1 MIKNYLLI
9 SLRNLYKN
17 RVYAAINILGMGI
30 ALAVCIVAYF
40 NYAFDYTFDRQ
51 HENFDEIYRLT
62 STRDMEGRSQEY
74 GLIPAALSLE
84 IKDEIPGVKNLTR
97 LFNSYS
103 PIKYDKELF
112 SRRITYV
119 DPEFFDIFTVRMK
132 EGNPESLQERNNILI
147 SESFGNT
154 LFGDNSPLGKSVS
167 IINDANQE
175 FTYTISGVF
184 EDCQDNSSFRY
195 DVLTHSDNFLSM
207 WQINDTDWRA
217 WTNVLFLQLNSEA
230 SKDAIIESL
239 NSYLPQQNKARED
252 FVITGFNLVALDD
265 VGDNSREL
273 WVSSL
278 FPGLHPAAT
287 LAPPIMAFFI
297 LLIACFNFA
306 NTTIATMGRRLKE
319 IGLRKTFGGFRI
331 QLIVQFFLESLVIC
345 TLATLVGIA
354 IARFLVPAY
363 SSLWEYMTLSMSMAG
378 HWNFIL
384 FLLGLL
390 LLTGFMSGVYPALYI
405 SRLNPVNILR
415 SQTRFG
421 KTGLVSHI
429 LLTLQFSISIMAL
442 VMGIVF
448 IKNSDF
454 QQNMDMGYERD
465 KLITVP
471 IISEHFEQ
479 YREAVKDNPLI
490 SVAAGTQQHI
500 GFGIYR
506 RPLKYRDLQ
515 VEVDVMDVGP
525 EWTGAV
531 GLRLKDGRLFDPL
544 RVDADREGSVIVN
557 EQFVKDFGM
566 DNPVGQT
573 LTMYD
578 TTTFTII
585 GVVEDYL
592 VAAVWRAVEPAI
604 LRLARSEDYFN
615 LVVRT
620 TPENMVEV
628 KEYLKDK
635 WQTLF
640 PSYVFEG
647 MFQEETMEEEK
658 YLNESITKLNMFL
671 AVVATILSLIGIYS
685 LVSLSILHR
694 TKEIGIRNVVGAPL
708 IKIMALLNRKFII
721 ILFIA
726 SLIGC
731 AGGYYISAMLLD
743 SIWDYFTDI
752 TIWMMLTAA
761 IIMFAVT
768 LITISAKTYRA
779 AIQNPV
785 DALQSE

>member
-1 MIKNYLLI
+1 
-9 SLRNLYKN
+9 
-17 RVYAAINILGMGI
+17 MGI
-30 ALAVCIVAYF
+30 YDPFNVDGRALELYSFSSRTVAI
-40 NYAFDYTFDRQ
+40 DR
-51 HENFDEIYRLT
+51 IY
-62 STRDMEGRSQEY
+62 
-74 GLIPAALSLE
+74 
-84 IKDEIPGVKNLTR
+84 V
-97 LFNSYS
+97 
-103 PIKYDKELF
+103 
-112 SRRITYV
+112 
-119 DPEFFDIFTVRMK
+119 
-132 EGNPESLQERNNILI
+132 
-147 SESFGNT
+147 
-154 LFGDNSPLGKSVS
+154 
-167 IINDANQE
+167 
-175 FTYTISGVF
+175 
-184 EDCQDNSSFRY
+184 
-195 DVLTHSDNFLSM
+195 
-207 WQINDTDWRA
+207 
-217 WTNVLFLQLNSEA
+217 
-230 SKDAIIESL
+230 
-239 NSYLPQQNKARED
+239 
-252 FVITGFNLVALDD
+252 
-265 VGDNSREL
+265 
-273 WVSSL
+273 
-278 FPGLHPAAT
+278 
-287 LAPPIMAFFI
+287 
-297 LLIACFNFA
+297 
-306 NTTIATMGRRLKE
+306 
-319 IGLRKTFGGFRI
+319 
-331 QLIVQFFLESLVIC
+331 
-345 TLATLVGIA
+345 
-354 IARFLVPAY
+354 
-363 SSLWEYMTLSMSMAG
+363 
-378 HWNFIL
+378 
-384 FLLGLL
+384 
-390 LLTGFMSGVYPALYI
+390 GVYPALYI

-448 IKNSDF
+448 IKNSDY

-471 IISEHFEQ
+471 IISEHFDQ
-479 YREAVKDNPLI
+479 YHEAVKDNPLI

-525 EWTGAV
+525 EWTEAV

-566 DNPVGQT
+566 DNPIGQT

-592 VAAVWRAVEPAI
+592 VSAVWRAVEPAI
-604 LRLARSEDYFN
+604 LRLTRNEDYFN

-620 TPENMVEV
+620 SPENMAEV
-628 KEYLKDK
+628 KEYLKEK

-671 AVVATILSLIGIYS
+671 AIVATILSLIGIYS
-685 LVSLSILHR
+685 LVSLSVLHR

-708 IKIMALLNRKFII
+708 IKIMVLLNRKFII

-726 SLIGC
+726 SVIGC
-731 AGGYYISAMLLD
+731 AGGYYISAILLD

-752 TIWMMLTAA
+752 TIWMMLTAV
-761 IIMFAVT
+761 IIMFLVT
-768 LITISAKTYRA
+768 LITISAKTYSA